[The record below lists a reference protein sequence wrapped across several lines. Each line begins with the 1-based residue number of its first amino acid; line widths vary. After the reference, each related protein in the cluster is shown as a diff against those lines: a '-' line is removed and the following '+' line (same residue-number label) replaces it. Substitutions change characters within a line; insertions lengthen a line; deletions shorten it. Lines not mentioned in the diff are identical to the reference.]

1 MWVLIIDDVEYMDEE
16 SFEMFEILWRMPQ
29 MITVLAMGYQRRLQP
44 QHENFFVNP
53 HVCQLKL
60 TPIDTLLH
68 KAIAC
73 QFLNVNAI
81 PLDLER

>member
-1 MWVLIIDDVEYMDEE
+1 MLIIDDLEFMDDE
-16 SFEMFEILWRMPQ
+16 SLELFEILWKMPQ
-29 MITVLAMGYQRRLQP
+29 VITVLALGYRRRLATP
-44 QHENFFVNP
+44 FKRLFDNP

-68 KAIAC
+68 KAVTC